1 MQEKGIVLKSG
12 KEKIFH
18 QRHHWIFSGAI
29 ESFPANFSEGQ
40 ILPVFSE
47 KGELLGHG
55 YFNSKTSLCGRIV
68 SFGEI
73 DPYEAILENIKS
85 AILLRKKLFDENY
98 TNTYRLINGEGDL
111 LPGLIV
117 DKYDEY
123 LVIQISTLGMEKIK
137 PFIVSSLKSLL
148 PIKAIYEKSILP
160 CRKEEDLEPYEGTLF
175 GSVPDDAVVLENG
188 LKFLVS
194 FKKGQKTGFFLDQ
207 RDMRSLIGDFSGNKR
222 VLNCFCYTG
231 GFSVY
236 ALKNKALGVDSIDV
250 SKPALDFALKNAALN
265 NLDTSSSQFICED
278 VFKFLKEKSSLN
290 YDLVIL
296 DPPSFGKKKK
306 DVVQACKGY
315 KEINKETIKK
325 MKPNSFLLTCSCTYH
340 VDETLFQKVIF
351 QSALEAK
358 RKVKIVKRHRLASDH
373 PINLYHPEG
382 NYLKSL
388 FLFVE

>member
-18 QRHHWIFSGAI
+18 QKHHWIFSGAI
-29 ESFPANFSEGQ
+29 KSFPSNFSEGQ
-40 ILPVFSE
+40 ILAVFSE
-47 KGELLGHG
+47 SNELLGHG

-68 SFGEI
+68 SFGNV

-85 AILLRKKLFDENY
+85 AILLRKELFDETH
-98 TNTYRLINGEGDL
+98 TNAYRLINGEGDL
-111 LPGLIV
+111 IPGLIV

-148 PIKAIYEKSILP
+148 PVKAIYEKSILP
-160 CRKEEDLEPYEGTLF
+160 SRKEEDLEPFEGTLM
-175 GSVPDDAVVLENG
+175 GSIPDEVVVRENG

-207 RDMRSLIGDFSGNKR
+207 REMRSLIGTFSNKKR

-231 GFSVY
+231 GFSIY
-236 ALKNKALGVDSIDV
+236 ALKNNALSVDSIDI
-250 SKPALDFALKNAALN
+250 SKPALDLALKNASLN
-265 NLDTSSSQFICED
+265 NLDISSSQFICDD
-278 VFKFLKEKSSLN
+278 VFKFLKEKPSLN

-340 VDETLFQKVIF
+340 VDESLFQTVIF
-351 QSALEAK
+351 QAALEAK
-358 RKVKIVKRHRLASDH
+358 RKVKIVTKHRLACDH

-388 FLFVE
+388 LLFVE